1 MAKESKHWT
10 NGLELL
16 EKMKIL
22 LVQLEMQ
29 DDENSEK
36 VYVQLQLDNEIENS
50 KNNWVTYPANDF
62 TLFKDIEFYQRNI
75 ELTVDE
81 ANL

>member
-1 MAKESKHWT
+1 MAKDTKHWT

-36 VYVQLQLDNEIENS
+36 VYVQL
-50 KNNWVTYPANDF
+50 
-62 TLFKDIEFYQRNI
+62 
-75 ELTVDE
+75 
-81 ANL
+81 